1 MKDFKKMP
9 KMACGG
15 SVGKYN
21 DGGEVDKNTVE
32 YWASKRS
39 PESKAAAE
47 QRMTEYE
54 EGKAK
59 SMTQFKENMS
69 NTSKAH
75 DAKMAELMTKNPPT
89 RGGGGGGS
97 GTGGTASDNK
107 MLLNPRAM
115 KRGGRVTKKVGT
127 VKKNK

>member
-9 KMACGG
+9 KMANGG

-21 DGGEVDKNTVE
+21 DGGKIDKSTIE
-32 YWASKRS
+32 YWADKRS

-47 QRMTEYE
+47 QRMTEYK

-59 SMTQFKENMS
+59 SMAQFKENMD

-75 DAKMAELMTKNPPT
+75 DAKMAQLMTKNPPT
-89 RGGGGGGS
+89 RGASGSAGGGGG
-97 GTGGTASDNK
+97 GGLKNLTDSDSP
-107 MLLNPRAM
+107 LNR
-115 KRGGRVTKKVGT
+115 KKGGRVKRGNKK
-127 VKKNK
+127 K

>member
-9 KMACGG
+9 KMANGG

-21 DGGEVDKNTVE
+21 DGGKIDKSTIE
-32 YWASKRS
+32 YWADKRS

-47 QRMTEYE
+47 QRMTEYK

-59 SMTQFKENMS
+59 SMAQFKENMD

-75 DAKMAELMTKNPPT
+75 DAKMKEIFNPPKS
-89 RGGGGGGS
+89 GGGS
-97 GTGGTASDNK
+97 GGGSAAGEMPGKGVGGMKTNK
-107 MLLNPRAM
+107 PLY
-115 KRGGRVTKKVGT
+115 KRGGRVKRGNKK
-127 VKKNK
+127 K